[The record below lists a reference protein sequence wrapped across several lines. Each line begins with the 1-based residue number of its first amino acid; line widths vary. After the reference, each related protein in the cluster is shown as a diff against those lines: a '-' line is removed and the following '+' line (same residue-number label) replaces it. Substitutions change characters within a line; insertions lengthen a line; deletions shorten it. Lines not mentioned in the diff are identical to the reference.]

1 VIPIYIGTYTDGAGK
16 GIYRLELDRA
26 MGRLSTPVLV
36 AKAVN
41 PSFLAWHP
49 SRPVLYAVSE
59 TDTVG
64 VGKTGALLAYSVG
77 TDGSLTAISEESS
90 GGAGACFVSVDP
102 LGAHVF
108 VANYSAGSVA
118 VFPTRADG
126 GVTPA
131 STLVRHTGSGARP
144 ARQQGPRAHAI
155 RIAPGGAFVLA
166 ADLGADRLF
175 VYRFDAQRGTLA
187 PNDPPAA
194 VARPGSGPR
203 HFAWHPS
210 GDTVFVI
217 NELDSTLATY
227 AWDGTRGTLDLRGV
241 VSTLVD
247 GFVSENLTAEVAVH
261 PSGRFVYGSNRGHDS
276 IVVFHVSED
285 RTLTRVGLY
294 PTGGRTPRH
303 FSIDPR
309 GELLLAANQESD
321 SLVLFRIDHQTGA
334 LVETGAHVTVPSPV
348 FVGMPW
354 APTVP
359 GDAAPNG

>member
-1 VIPIYIGTYTDGAGK
+1 VIPIYIGTYTDGASK

-26 MGRLSTPVLV
+26 VARLSTPVLV
-36 AKAVN
+36 AETVN

-64 VGKTGALLAYSVG
+64 VEKTGALLAYRVD
-77 TDGSLTAISEESS
+77 TDGSLTAINEEPS

-102 LGAHVF
+102 TGAHVF
-108 VANYSAGSVA
+108 VANYTAGSVA

-131 STLVRHTGSGARP
+131 STLVRHSGSSAHP
-144 ARQQGPRAHAI
+144 TRQKGPRAHAI
-155 RIAPGGAFVLA
+155 RIAPRGAFVLA

-187 PNDPPAA
+187 LNDPPAA
-194 VARPGSGPR
+194 VAPPGSGPR

-227 AWDGTRGTLDLRGV
+227 AWDGTLGTLDLRGV

-247 GFVSENLTAEVAVH
+247 GFAGENLTAEVTVH
-261 PSGRFVYGSNRGHDS
+261 PASATASCTVA
-276 IVVFHVSED
+276 D
-285 RTLTRVGLY
+285 R
-294 PTGGRTPRH
+294 
-303 FSIDPR
+303 
-309 GELLLAANQESD
+309 
-321 SLVLFRIDHQTGA
+321 
-334 LVETGAHVTVPSPV
+334 LVEWPYLRRYRGA
-348 FVGMPW
+348 
-354 APTVP
+354 A
-359 GDAAPNG
+359 